1 MAELKTQRNDA
12 SVEDFLNSVEHDK
25 RRTDGFAV
33 LEDLKREPDT
43 RNIPV
48 IVITAKDLSEEEQQ
62 QLEGQVEVLLRK
74 GLFTEQELLDDLGTA
89 LSRIEQ

>member
-1 MAELKTQRNDA
+1 
-12 SVEDFLNSVEHDK
+12 
-25 RRTDGFAV
+25 
-33 LEDLKREPDT
+33 
-43 RNIPV
+43 V